1 VESGKNSLA
10 SVRRGR
16 VTQLLGPRDAA
27 HRRWRSFGYP
37 NKLPP
42 DFRIISTIFA
52 MEWKRRV
59 LVVEDDP
66 LIRALISESLV
77 KAHFDV
83 DHSPDVIQA
92 KQILNR
98 ADVDAAVIDVNLGQ
112 GPSGVQL
119 GQWIHRTKPH
129 IALIFLTKYPDPRSA
144 GLNSWELPP
153 GSSMLSKDRISNLD
167 ELVHELEA
175 TLRSSAAVT
184 RHDLHASGPL
194 SKITKTQFEILRLAA
209 HGLTNSAIAAQRKTT
224 ERAVEQRLQAVYQ
237 ALDIPIN
244 PDVNPRTQAVRIFFE
259 SGGITGP
266 PPLLT

>member
-1 VESGKNSLA
+1 
-10 SVRRGR
+10 
-16 VTQLLGPRDAA
+16 
-27 HRRWRSFGYP
+27 
-37 NKLPP
+37 
-42 DFRIISTIFA
+42 

-66 LIRALISESLV
+66 LIRALISEYLV
-77 KAHFDV
+77 NANFDV

-98 ADVDAAVIDVNLGQ
+98 VDADAAVIDINLGQ

-119 GQWIHRTKPH
+119 GQWIYRTTPH
-129 IALIFLTKYPDPRSA
+129 IALIFLTKHPDPRSA

-153 GSSMLSKDRISNLD
+153 GSSMLSKDRISNPGA
-167 ELVHELEA
+167 LVHELES
-175 TLRSSAAVT
+175 TLRSSPALT
-184 RHDLHASGPL
+184 RHDLHTSGPL
-194 SKITKTQFEILRLAA
+194 WRITKTQFEILRLAA
-209 HGLTNSAIAAQRKTT
+209 HGLTNSAIATQRKTT

-244 PDVNPRTQAVRIFFE
+244 PDVNPRAQAIRIFFE

-266 PPLLT
+266 PPSLS